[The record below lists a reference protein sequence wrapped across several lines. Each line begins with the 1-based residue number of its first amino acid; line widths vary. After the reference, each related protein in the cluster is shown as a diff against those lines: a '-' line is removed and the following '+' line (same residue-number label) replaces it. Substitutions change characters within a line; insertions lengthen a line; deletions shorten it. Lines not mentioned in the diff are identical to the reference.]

1 MKRSIL
7 KGLVLF
13 LICLSA
19 NAEIKD
25 YRLPLPLVETLPNG
39 LKVAWFLDDRL
50 PLVDLGMLIG
60 SGTRHDPRGKSGTV
74 ELLARLLE
82 RGANGFSPQS
92 MAEKIESLGAT
103 GFASSDEESITLGIH
118 GLAQDADELLQYLSW
133 IALRPTLS
141 PVEFKKEKEKVQ
153 ESWKHLPDSAEGL
166 AGFVFGRAI
175 LGGTP
180 YGRGSLQ
187 DLKEYAK
194 LSLPDLRSFHKSHFT
209 PKNALLLVVGRVD
222 QASFREKITQAFGEW
237 EGGVPRKTSVV
248 YRDPRTA
255 INLKKKMKIEDREIL
270 LVDRPG
276 LPQAQI
282 RVGFRVPGIRSEKRY
297 PLSVANALLGEYF
310 NSRLN
315 LIVRDK
321 LGLAYGIQ
329 SSLVYYKDL
338 AFFVISSAT
347 AASTSGQLLV
357 ETVRQLRLMKAA
369 DVLTEEIE
377 VAKDFLLGGYPLS
390 VSTLGAVASRWMN
403 GYAYGFGP
411 DYLNEFMPNISAV
424 TRESVVQAL
433 DEAFQLD
440 EMLIVVAGDAKRI
453 EKSLIEKGFKRVRKV
468 PASSLL

>member
-1 MKRSIL
+1 MKRAIIRA
-7 KGLVLF
+7 LVPFLF
-13 LICLSA
+13 CLTA
-19 NAEIKD
+19 NAEVRD
-25 YRLPLPLVETLPNG
+25 FRLPLPLVETLPNG

-60 SGTRHDPRGKSGTV
+60 SGTRNDPKGKSGTV
-74 ELLARLLE
+74 ELLSRLLE
-82 RGANGFSPQS
+82 RGANGFSAHS

-103 GFASSDEESITLGIH
+103 GFVASDEESITLGMH
-118 GLAQDADELLQYLSW
+118 GLAQDSEELLQYLSW
-133 IALRPTLS
+133 IALKPTLS
-141 PVEFKKEKEKVQ
+141 LPEFKKEKEKIK
-153 ESWKHLPDSAEGL
+153 ESWKHLPDSAEAL
-166 AGFVFGRAI
+166 AGFVFGRAM

-187 DLKEYAK
+187 DLKEYGRLELA
-194 LSLPDLRSFHKSHFT
+194 DIQAFHKTHFT

-222 QASFREKITQAFGEW
+222 QASFREKITATFGSW
-237 EGGVPRKTSVV
+237 KGNSPKKTTVFF
-248 YRDPRTA
+248 RDPRTS
-255 INLKKKMKIEDREIL
+255 INLQKKMKVEDREIL
-270 LVDRPG
+270 VVDRPG
-276 LPQAQI
+276 LPQAQV
-282 RVGFRVPGIRSEKRY
+282 RLGFRVPGIKSDKRY
-297 PLSVANALLGEYF
+297 SLAVANALLGEYF

-329 SSLVYYKDL
+329 SSLVYYKDF
-338 AFFVISSAT
+338 AFFVVSSAT
-347 AASTSGQLLV
+347 AATTAGQLLV

-369 DVLTEEIE
+369 DVLTEEVT

-390 VSTLGAVASRWMN
+390 VSTLGSVASRWMN

-433 DEAFQLD
+433 DEAFHID
-440 EMLIVVAGDAKRI
+440 EMLIVVAGDAKQI
-453 EKSLIEKGFKRVRKV
+453 EKSLKEKGFKRVRKV